1 MAEKLTKKLEQK
13 KSFHKKFKAYF
24 MSNLIEKGFRK
35 RKNSMYQ
42 RGSNDPFTISRSKFS
57 NFIDCPR
64 CFYLDRVKGL
74 KEPSMPGWALNSA
87 VDDLLKKEFD
97 RHRQDKT
104 PHPIMKE
111 YNLNFI
117 PYDHPDIDKWRQSL
131 SSGISYL
138 DKETNLIIKGG
149 IDDVWFNLDTEEL
162 VVVDYKAQS
171 SSIPVETKSYLESK
185 FHQGYKR
192 QMDIYVHIL
201 RNMNFKV
208 SDMTYFMVCNGEK
221 TNDSFDNKIDFK
233 TVLVP
238 YQSDPSWIPEMIIKM
253 KQTLES
259 KSIPDYNEN
268 CESCV
273 YLACSAKLK

>member
-1 MAEKLTKKLEQK
+1 MKDII
-13 KSFHKKFKAYF
+13 S
-24 MSNLIEKGFRK
+24 KGFRT
-35 RKNSMYQ
+35 RKNSLYDKN
-42 RGSNDPFTISRSKFS
+42 SNKPFTISRSKFS

-97 RHRQDKT
+97 KHRKAKT

-111 YNLNFI
+111 YQLNYVPF
-117 PYDHPDIDKWRQSL
+117 DHPDIDKWRQSL

-138 DKETNLIIKGG
+138 DKDTNLIIKGG
-149 IDDVWFNLDTEEL
+149 IDDVWFDIDTEEL
-162 VVVDYKAQS
+162 VVIDYKAQS
-171 SSIPVETKSYLESK
+171 SSTPVETISYLENK

-208 SDMTYFMVCNGEK
+208 SNTTYFLVCNGEK
-221 TNDSFDNKIDFK
+221 TNDFFENRIDFK

-238 YQSDPSWIPEMIIKM
+238 YVSDTSWVPVKINEMK
-253 KQTLES
+253 KVLDSDE
-259 KSIPDYNEN
+259 IPDYNIN
-268 CESCV
+268 CEICV
-273 YLACSAKLK
+273 YLASSSTLV

>member
-1 MAEKLTKKLEQK
+1 MKDII
-13 KSFHKKFKAYF
+13 S
-24 MSNLIEKGFRK
+24 KGFRT
-35 RKNSMYQ
+35 RKTSFYQ
-42 RGSNDPFTISRSKFS
+42 NDSDKPFIISRSKFS

-97 RHRQDKT
+97 KHRKEKS
-104 PHPIMKE
+104 PHPIMKQ
-111 YNLNFI
+111 YGLNFI

-149 IDDVWFNLDTEEL
+149 IDDVWYDLDKEEL

-171 SSIPVETKSYLESK
+171 NKIPVETEAYLEGK
-185 FHQGYKR
+185 YHHGYKR

-201 RNMNFKV
+201 RNMDFKV
-208 SDMTYFMVCNGEK
+208 SNTTYFMVCNGEK
-221 TNDSFDNKIDFK
+221 TNAFFKNRIDFK

-238 YQSDPSWIPEMIIKM
+238 YNSDTSWIPSKIKEMKKTIDK
-253 KQTLES
+253 KE
-259 KSIPDYNEN
+259 IPDYNIE

-273 YLACSAKLK
+273 YLASSSTLK

>member
-1 MAEKLTKKLEQK
+1 MKDII
-13 KSFHKKFKAYF
+13 S
-24 MSNLIEKGFRK
+24 KGFRT
-35 RKNSMYQ
+35 RKTSFYQ
-42 RGSNDPFTISRSKFS
+42 NDSDKPFIISRSKFS

-97 RHRQDKT
+97 KHRKEKS
-104 PHPIMKE
+104 PHPIMKQ
-111 YNLNFI
+111 YGLNFI

-149 IDDVWFNLDTEEL
+149 IDDVWYDLDKEEL

-171 SSIPVETKSYLESK
+171 NNTPVETEAYLEGK
-185 FHQGYKR
+185 YHQGYKR

-201 RNMNFKV
+201 RNMDFKV
-208 SDMTYFMVCNGEK
+208 SNTTYFMVCNGEK
-221 TNDSFDNKIDFK
+221 TNAFFKNRIDFK

-238 YQSDPSWIPEMIIKM
+238 YNSDTSWIPSKIKEMK
-253 KQTLES
+253 KTLDKKE
-259 KSIPDYNEN
+259 IPDYNIE

-273 YLACSAKLK
+273 YLASSSTLK

>member
-1 MAEKLTKKLEQK
+1 
-13 KSFHKKFKAYF
+13 
-24 MSNLIEKGFRK
+24 MSDLISKGFRT
-35 RKNSMYQ
+35 RKNSFYQ
-42 RGSNDPFTISRSKFS
+42 KGSDKPFTISRSKFS
-57 NFIDCPR
+57 NFIDCSR

-97 RHRQDKT
+97 KHRKEKT

-117 PYDHPDIDKWRQSL
+117 PYDHPEIDKWRQSL

-149 IDDVWFNLDTEEL
+149 IDDVWYDLDKKEL

-171 SSIPVETKSYLESK
+171 NNTPVETEAYLEGK
-185 FHQGYKR
+185 YHQGYKR

-201 RNMNFKV
+201 RNMDFKV
-208 SDMTYFMVCNGEK
+208 SDTTYFMVCNGEK
-221 TNDSFDNKIDFK
+221 TNDFFENRIDFK

-238 YQSDPSWIPEMIIKM
+238 YKSDPSWIPDKIKEMKI
-253 KQTLES
+253 TLDREE
-259 KSIPDYNEN
+259 IPEYNID
-268 CESCV
+268 CESCI
-273 YLACSAKLK
+273 YLASSSTLT

>member
-1 MAEKLTKKLEQK
+1 MND
-13 KSFHKKFKAYF
+13 
-24 MSNLIEKGFRK
+24 NLIKKGFRS

-42 RGSNDPFTISRSKFS
+42 KGSNEPFTISRSKFS

-97 RHRQDKT
+97 KHRKEKT
-104 PHPIMKE
+104 PHSIMKE
-111 YNLNFI
+111 YKLNFI

-131 SSGISYL
+131 SGGISYL
-138 DKETNLIIKGG
+138 DKETNLFIKGG
-149 IDDVWFNLDTEEL
+149 IDDVWYDLDKEEL

-171 SSIPVETKSYLESK
+171 NNTPVETEAYLDSK

-201 RNMNFKV
+201 RKMNFKV
-208 SDMTYFMVCNGEK
+208 SNTTYFMVCNGEK
-221 TNDSFDNKIDFK
+221 TNEKFDNKIDFK

-238 YQSDPSWIPEMIIKM
+238 YESDPSWIPSKIKDM
-253 KQTLES
+253 KKTLES
-259 KSIPDYNEN
+259 DKVPEYNED

-273 YLACSAKLK
+273 YLYCNEKIN

>member
-1 MAEKLTKKLEQK
+1 VK
-13 KSFHKKFKAYF
+13 
-24 MSNLIEKGFRK
+24 NDLISKGFRS
-35 RKNSMYQ
+35 RQNSMYQ
-42 RGSNDPFTISRSKFS
+42 RGTNEPFTISRSKFS

-97 RHRQDKT
+97 KHRKEKT

-111 YNLNFI
+111 YNLNFV
-117 PYDHPDIDKWRQSL
+117 PFDHPDIDKWRQSL
-131 SSGISYL
+131 SNGISYL

-149 IDDVWFNLDTEEL
+149 IDDVWYDLDKKEL

-171 SSIPVETKSYLESK
+171 NNTPVETEPYLESK

-201 RNMNFKV
+201 RNMDFKV
-208 SDMTYFMVCNGEK
+208 SNTTYFMVCNGEK
-221 TNDSFDNKIDFK
+221 TNEEFGNRIDFK

-238 YQSDPSWIPEMIIKM
+238 YKADPSWIPNKIKDM
-253 KQTLES
+253 KKTLES
-259 KSIPDYNEN
+259 ENIPDYNKE
-268 CESCV
+268 CETCV
-273 YLACSAKLK
+273 YLYCNNQLA

>member
-1 MAEKLTKKLEQK
+1 
-13 KSFHKKFKAYF
+13 
-24 MSNLIEKGFRK
+24 MSDLISKGFRT
-35 RKNSMYQ
+35 RKNSFYQ
-42 RGSNDPFTISRSKFS
+42 KGSDKPFTISRSKFS
-57 NFIDCPR
+57 NFIDCPG

-97 RHRQDKT
+97 KHRKEKT

-117 PYDHPDIDKWRQSL
+117 PYDHPEIDKWRQSL

-149 IDDVWFNLDTEEL
+149 IDDVWYDLDKEEL

-171 SSIPVETKSYLESK
+171 NNTPVETQAYLEGK
-185 FHQGYKR
+185 YHQGYKR

-201 RNMNFKV
+201 RNMDFKV
-208 SDMTYFMVCNGEK
+208 SDTTYFMVCNGEK
-221 TNDSFDNKIDFK
+221 TNDFFKNRIDFK

-238 YQSDPSWIPEMIIKM
+238 YKSDPSWIPDKIKEMKI
-253 KQTLES
+253 TLDREE
-259 KSIPDYNEN
+259 IPEYNID
-268 CESCV
+268 CESCI
-273 YLACSAKLK
+273 YLASSSTLT

>member
-1 MAEKLTKKLEQK
+1 
-13 KSFHKKFKAYF
+13 
-24 MSNLIEKGFRK
+24 MSDVLISKGFRS
-35 RKNSMYQ
+35 RANSMYQ
-42 RGSNDPFTISRSKFS
+42 KSSNEPFTISRSKFS
-57 NFIDCPR
+57 NFINCPR

-97 RHRQDKT
+97 KHRKEKT

-117 PYDHPDIDKWRQSL
+117 PFDHPDIDKWRESL

-149 IDDVWFNLDTEEL
+149 IDDVWYDLDKKEL

-171 SSIPVETKSYLESK
+171 NNTPVETEAYLESK

-208 SDMTYFMVCNGEK
+208 SDKTYFMVCNGEK
-221 TNDSFDNKIDFK
+221 TNKEFGNKIDFK

-238 YQSDPSWIPEMIIKM
+238 YKADTSWISRKIQDM
-253 KQTLES
+253 KKTLES
-259 KSIPDYNEN
+259 DKIPEYNEN
-268 CESCV
+268 CESCI
-273 YLACSAKLK
+273 YLASEKTLI

>member
-1 MAEKLTKKLEQK
+1 MIDKIL
-13 KSFHKKFKAYF
+13 
-24 MSNLIEKGFRK
+24 EKGFRS

-42 RGSNDPFTISRSKFS
+42 KGSNEPFTISRSKFS

-97 RHRQDKT
+97 RHRKSKT

-117 PYDHPDIDKWRQSL
+117 PFDHPDIDKWRESL

-138 DKETNLIIKGG
+138 DKDTNLIIKGG
-149 IDDVWFNLDTEEL
+149 IDDVWFDLDKEEL

-171 SSIPVETKSYLESK
+171 SNTPVETESYLESQY
-185 FHQGYKR
+185 HQGYKR

-201 RNMNFKV
+201 REMGFKV
-208 SDMTYFMVCNGEK
+208 SDITYFMVCNGEK
-221 TNDSFDNKIDFK
+221 SFDIFDQKINFS
-233 TVLVP
+233 TTLVP
-238 YQSDPSWIPEMIIKM
+238 YKSDPSWIPSKIKEMKE
-253 KQTLES
+253 TLDSE
-259 KSIPDYNEN
+259 KIPDYNED

-273 YLACSAKLK
+273 YLYCNNQLT

>member
-1 MAEKLTKKLEQK
+1 MNHFFSVNILIMK
-13 KSFHKKFKAYF
+13 
-24 MSNLIEKGFRK
+24 NVIEKGFRT
-35 RKNSMYQ
+35 RKNSFYQ
-42 RGSNDPFTISRSKFS
+42 KDSEKPFTISRSKFS
-57 NFIDCPR
+57 NFIDCSR

-97 RHRQDKT
+97 KHRKEKT

-117 PYDHPDIDKWRQSL
+117 PYDHPEIDKWRQSL

-149 IDDVWFNLDTEEL
+149 IDDVWYDLDKEEL

-171 SSIPVETKSYLESK
+171 NNTPVETEAYLEGK
-185 FHQGYKR
+185 YHQGYKR

-201 RNMNFKV
+201 RNMDFKV
-208 SDMTYFMVCNGEK
+208 SDTTYFMVCNGEK
-221 TNDSFDNKIDFK
+221 TNDFFENRIDFK

-238 YQSDPSWIPEMIIKM
+238 YKSDPSWIPDKIKEMKI
-253 KQTLES
+253 TLDREE
-259 KSIPDYNEN
+259 IPEYNID
-268 CESCV
+268 CESCI
-273 YLACSAKLK
+273 YLASSSTLT